1 MADPEDLSLAGDVDS
16 DNGDTINDAPEEAG
30 VGVGRGAVGSLDSD
44 DDEPD
49 HHPAPVAI
57 GNGSVTNRY
66 REIMQQQ
73 HQDGSDV
80 SSLENSSFHGLP
92 KRAGS
97 PIDSVLSGP
106 DDTPSIQVGI
116 LLSLLGQAY
125 LTCIGFLYL
134 FTWQQHST
142 ICSLAP
148 RLE

>member
-16 DNGDTINDAPEEAG
+16 DNGDTINDAPEE
-30 VGVGRGAVGSLDSD
+30 VGVGGGAVGSLDSD

-49 HHPAPVAI
+49 HHSAPVTI
-57 GNGSVTNRY
+57 ENGSVTNRF

-80 SSLENSSFHGLP
+80 SSLADSSFHGLP

-106 DDTPSIQVGI
+106 DDTPSIQVGMI
-116 LLSLLGQAY
+116 LFLLVKAH
-125 LTCIGFLYL
+125 LTRIGFLYL
-134 FTWQQHST
+134 FTRQQYSP